1 MNIKQATGATITF
14 EDLYKEKTYLITDFG
29 AKPNEEPLMN
39 TRAIQNA
46 IESACLAGGGTVVIP
61 NGDFKIYTIRLK
73 SKVNLYLAKNAVLH
87 AARTQITNSYQR
99 QQGEGGN
106 YDEPEINLYAGLQDH
121 GHTYFSNSMIYG
133 KELENV
139 MIYGEGL
146 IDGSRMDDK
155 TGYREYVLQGGDPFD
170 NPMRNEKG
178 HIGEWFGNKAIALV
192 RCKNI
197 VLKGF
202 SVLIGGHFAII
213 AEGVTNLLADHIL
226 VDTTRDAFD
235 IDCCQN
241 VTVRN
246 SLFNSL
252 TDDALVMKAS
262 YGAGAFIPTK
272 NILIEDCMV
281 CGYDA
286 GSVYAGKFTKDK
298 LVATDRCGPT
308 ARVKLGTE
316 STCGYDLVTI
326 KRVRFE
332 RSRGFALEAVDA
344 SDLSNIVFTDCV
356 MDNISSS
363 PIFIRVGERGRYPVT
378 GNSEE
383 EIVNAKIGNVRLD
396 NTNWV
401 LPNTKDYECYPAKRY
416 VVLIIKI
423 KKSRLTKNQ
432 VFALSIKKIH
442 LISITL
448 ISWRR
453 MVRSI

>member
-1 MNIKQATGATITF
+1 M
-14 EDLYKEKTYLITDFG
+14 
-29 AKPNEEPLMN
+29 
-39 TRAIQNA
+39 
-46 IESACLAGGGTVVIP
+46 
-61 NGDFKIYTIRLK
+61 
-73 SKVNLYLAKNAVLH
+73 
-87 AARTQITNSYQR
+87 
-99 QQGEGGN
+99 
-106 YDEPEINLYAGLQDH
+106 
-121 GHTYFSNSMIYG
+121 
-133 KELENV
+133 
-139 MIYGEGL
+139 
-146 IDGSRMDDK
+146 
-155 TGYREYVLQGGDPFD
+155 
-170 NPMRNEKG
+170 
-178 HIGEWFGNKAIALV
+178 
-192 RCKNI
+192 
-197 VLKGF
+197 
-202 SVLIGGHFAII
+202 IGGHFAII

-383 EIVNAKIGNVRLD
+383 EIV
-396 NTNWV
+396 
-401 LPNTKDYECYPAKRY
+401 
-416 VVLIIKI
+416 
-423 KKSRLTKNQ
+423 
-432 VFALSIKKIH
+432 
-442 LISITL
+442 
-448 ISWRR
+448 
-453 MVRSI
+453 